1 MKQKCPFAILDESQT
16 GIPLCAM
23 PTPEGQLLPS
33 CRLPVY
39 GRCRCFDTAYS
50 IGKWQQDPLTET
62 GKNSGR
68 SRKPAKVLRTER
80 AGRSETDHCGI
91 PQWTARRHFG
101 PGEVE
106 TEHLSPLKGGAV
118 I

>member
-1 MKQKCPFAILDESQT
+1 MRHRPEFPFTLCRRLS
-16 GIPLCAM
+16 GNFYPLA
-23 PTPEGQLLPS
+23 S
-33 CRLPVY
+33 CQSTDVTLFCHSVLYRTR
-39 GRCRCFDTAYS
+39 G
-50 IGKWQQDPLTET
+50 
-62 GKNSGR
+62 NR
-68 SRKPAKVLRTER
+68 SRWLKQEKTVVGAGGRRRAKPER
-80 AGRSETDHCGI
+80 AGRNGTNHCGI